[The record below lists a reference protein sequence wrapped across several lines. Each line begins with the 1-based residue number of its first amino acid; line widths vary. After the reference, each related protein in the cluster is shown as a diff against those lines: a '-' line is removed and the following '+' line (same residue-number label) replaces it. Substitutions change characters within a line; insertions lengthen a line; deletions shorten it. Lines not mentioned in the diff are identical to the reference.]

1 MLRLLVLALLLANGA
16 YFAWSGGWL
25 RAYGFAPAQQREP
38 QRLAQQVK
46 PEALRVL
53 SATESKRAEVQAQAD
68 LAPREC
74 WQAGPFDEEQ
84 TAALR
89 RTLESTLA
97 PGAWQFDPVVE
108 PARWIVYMGKFP
120 QAEALAKKRNELT
133 GLGLKPQPLL
143 NPALEPGL
151 SLGNFSTQAA
161 ATAELGRLGK
171 RGIRTARVVQ
181 ERAEGRANQLRLPAL
196 TEAMK
201 TRLGDIKPALAG
213 KSLHS
218 CNG

>member
-1 MLRLLVLALLLANGA
+1 MLRLLVLALILANGA
-16 YFAWSGGWL
+16 YFAWSGGLL
-25 RAYGFAPAQQREP
+25 RSYGFAPAQQREP
-38 QRLAQQVK
+38 QRLAQQIK
-46 PEALRVL
+46 PDALRVL
-53 SATESKRAEVQAQAD
+53 SASESKRAETQAQAD

-74 WQAGPFDEEQ
+74 WQAGPFDDAQ
-84 TAALR
+84 TATLR
-89 RTLESTLA
+89 RALESTLA
-97 PGAWQFDPVVE
+97 PGAWQFDAVVE

-120 QAEALAKKRNELT
+120 QADALAKKRSELT

-161 ATAELGRLGK
+161 AAAELARLGK

-181 ERAEGRANQLRLPAL
+181 ERPEGQANQLRLPAL

-201 TRLGDIKPALAG
+201 TRLGDIKLALAG
-213 KSLHS
+213 KSLRS